1 MTIPPEVAAEP
12 ETDAA
17 VVIDEARDNLLD
29 RSIAWGRGLPG
40 WARGLVAF
48 LLYLVAAIV
57 IWAGPIVTQLR
68 VRYVGSGR
76 TDAKFFQWAVGW
88 VHWSL
93 THHVDPLYMPKI
105 FTPDGMSLAWTTFIP
120 GGGLV
125 MFPVQSLFGS
135 LAAVNVLLLLASAL
149 ACWATY
155 LVCHRLTHAFWP
167 SIAGGYLFG
176 YSEYMAGQLHGHVNL
191 VLIFPVPIAVYLVI
205 RRIEGSLGQLTFVV
219 LMTLSLTGL
228 FLFST
233 EVFAT
238 AAFFGV
244 IAFLIALISAGQDRG
259 RIFRVGV
266 LTALAY
272 GITFVLMTPYLV
284 SAVKNPPE
292 SAIRDAAQ
300 VSVDLL
306 SFVVPRGSVLVS
318 PGFATDVSAHFL
330 AHTIEDA
337 GYVSVALLVLLIG
350 FAITERRRKGTW
362 GLLAFVAVVSLAAL
376 GPVLHV
382 MGRPSVSL
390 PWKLVEHA
398 PLIQNATPDRF
409 PAYSALAI
417 AVIGALWLAR
427 APSQTAVYRWGVVG
441 LGALLLFPNLGA
453 IPHLPQTVPLFFSSG
468 EYRNVLSADEV
479 VFAIPNTKGEELTW
493 QEATDYSI
501 ELAQGHMGVLPDR
514 YAHEALSTGLNA
526 HSYAGVSA
534 GTLATWLQER
544 QVTAIVV
551 ADAAQQRFAPLI
563 RSVGGA
569 SVYEGGGV
577 SVWRSTQGVWASDAG
592 TAP

>member
-1 MTIPPEVAAEP
+1 
-12 ETDAA
+12 
-17 VVIDEARDNLLD
+17 
-29 RSIAWGRGLPG
+29 
-40 WARGLVAF
+40 
-48 LLYLVAAIV
+48 
-57 IWAGPIVTQLR
+57 
-68 VRYVGSGR
+68 
-76 TDAKFFQWAVGW
+76 
-88 VHWSL
+88 
-93 THHVDPLYMPKI
+93 
-105 FTPDGMSLAWTTFIP
+105 
-120 GGGLV
+120 
-125 MFPVQSLFGS
+125 
-135 LAAVNVLLLLASAL
+135 
-149 ACWATY
+149 
-155 LVCHRLTHAFWP
+155 
-167 SIAGGYLFG
+167 
-176 YSEYMAGQLHGHVNL
+176 
-191 VLIFPVPIAVYLVI
+191 
-205 RRIEGSLGQLTFVV
+205 
-219 LMTLSLTGL
+219 
-228 FLFST
+228 
-233 EVFAT
+233 
-238 AAFFGV
+238 
-244 IAFLIALISAGQDRG
+244 
-259 RIFRVGV
+259 VGV

-292 SAIRDAAQ
+292 SAIRDASQ

-306 SFVVPRGSVLVS
+306 SFVVPRGSVLIS

-337 GYVSVALLVLLIG
+337 GYVSVALLFLLVG

-362 GLLAFVAVVSLAAL
+362 GLLAFVAVVSIAAL

-427 APSQTAVYRWGVVG
+427 APSRTAVYRWGVVG
-441 LGALLLFPNLGA
+441 LGAVLLFPNLGA

-468 EYRNVLSADEV
+468 EYRNVLRADEV
-479 VFAIPNTKGEELTW
+479 VFAIPKDKGEELTW

-501 ELAQGHMGVLPDR
+501 QLAQGHMGVLPDR
-514 YAHEALSTGLNA
+514 YAHEPLSTGLNA
-526 HSYAGVSA
+526 RSVAGVSPA
-534 GTLATWLQER
+534 TLAAWLQER

-577 SVWRSTQGVWASDAG
+577 SVWRSTQGVWTSDR